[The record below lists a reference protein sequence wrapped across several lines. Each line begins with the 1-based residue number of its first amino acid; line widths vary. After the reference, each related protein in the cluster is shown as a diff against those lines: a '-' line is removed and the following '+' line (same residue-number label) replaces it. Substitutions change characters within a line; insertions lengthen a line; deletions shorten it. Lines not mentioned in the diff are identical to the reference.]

1 MCHAVYRQARI
12 CRSEVEAMEYHHK
25 IGEEHI
31 DMEKQFTVQT
41 KGLCKEYDGRAV
53 LNRMNINVSAGEIYG
68 ILGANGAGKTTLL
81 KLLAGLLEPTEGGAY
96 ILGKNTW
103 EDRNAVLS
111 NIGSLIE
118 VPVFYE
124 HLPAA
129 ENLSIHLEYMSRDAD
144 VRKTLE
150 RVGLGDVGNK
160 PVSKFSLGMRQRL
173 GIARSMIHKP
183 KVLLLDEPINGL
195 DPVAIR
201 EMRELFIWL
210 KNEGITILL
219 SSHILSEIEQTVD
232 RVAVIANG
240 SLILEANMNDLKVE
254 HQSNLEDFLI
264 TKMSG
269 GK

>member
-25 IGEEHI
+25 IREEHI

-103 EDRNAVLS
+103 EDRNVVLS

-150 RVGLGDVGNK
+150 RVGLDDVGNK